1 MSLVVST
8 GAVANFDIFRVAV
21 IRVKAFSQHF
31 YSLSEMANKDKQVD
45 SYLENSWQSQEKN
58 WKVNTSECPATTAS
72 QSKQPTENQAVFK
85 QFLLE
90 RLLID

>member
-45 SYLENSWQSQEKN
+45 SYLENS
-58 WKVNTSECPATTAS
+58 
-72 QSKQPTENQAVFK
+72 
-85 QFLLE
+85 
-90 RLLID
+90 